1 MHNVHHTL
9 KKQPWIVTLFLRFIV
24 GYWVLAVD
32 QYFPSGFMKYYR
44 YHKPLLRQTLE
55 HIQLMITPLPNQIG
69 GFWIFQ
75 TESTSKSAFMENKQQ
90 KNHKYNT
97 NTNNRHVI
105 ILP

>member
-9 KKQPWIVTLFLRFIV
+9 KKRPWIVTLFLRFIV

-44 YHKPLLRQTLE
+44 YHKPLLRQTLK

-90 KNHKYNT
+90 KKSY
-97 NTNNRHVI
+97 I
-105 ILP
+105 